1 MTKDK
6 KMNQKITITD
16 RFLYQLI
23 KSYNLNGKPF
33 FASNEYIA
41 KELNVSKS
49 TVSHS
54 ISRLLDMGYIANKG
68 NKMVRELYTKRDLL
82 SADSCKESADSCIFL
97 DDFKR
102 EFAKNSNNKMLKS
115 AIESADSCNILIK
128 ILISYTNIIGMQCLD
143 EENNNIKKIDATALE
158 NNLKNIYARDVVY
171 DISDKEE
178 NKKSPVHS
186 SNKYKN
192 PPTPLK
198 IEWEVIHLTYADF
211 DKWFEVSGF
220 KEKYEF
226 IDWLND
232 REHWLE
238 KQSDSIKKNW
248 FFSTSKEISKI
259 RGKNDK

>member
-1 MTKDK
+1 METKTNNYLAIFPNFKQIVDELPKKNRGKCWEILINFAFGDNIDLSKEDAMTRMVIKA
-6 KMNQKITITD
+6 IIP
-16 RFLYQLI
+16 LI
-23 KSYNLNGKPF
+23 KLRKIAGVKSGTVNNPRGKNQHFKDNNEDNNEDNINLN
-33 FASNEYIA
+33 NEDNNEDNSFIKQNKT
-41 KELNVSKS
+41 KEN
-49 TVSHS
+49 
-54 ISRLLDMGYIANKG
+54 
-68 NKMVRELYTKRDLL
+68 
-82 SADSCKESADSCIFL
+82 
-97 DDFKR
+97 
-102 EFAKNSNNKMLKS
+102 
-115 AIESADSCNILIK
+115 
-128 ILISYTNIIGMQCLD
+128 NIIGMQCLD
-143 EENNNIKKIDATALE
+143 EENNKIKKIDATALE
-158 NNLKNIYARDVVY
+158 NNLKNIYARDVVD
-171 DISDKEE
+171 DISDNEE

-186 SNKYKN
+186 PNKYKN